1 MKERFDKFM
10 SELVETNAPLSFF
23 SDFKK
28 IAANVDAIAVKLNQL
43 NYLVGQEDMERAI
56 RNLWNENPK
65 VFSALDI
72 LIAVR
77 ATDRKKTID
86 KYGKTR
92 LIEEFF
98 QTPEGVIEYIEGTGL
113 KRYSRINKY
122 ITWWIMSLAL
132 KQVSIPMPAKI
143 EADILWNSG

>member
-65 VFSALDI
+65 VFSALDC
-72 LIAVR
+72 R
-77 ATDRKKTID
+77 TCHRQEKNDRQIRKD
-86 KYGKTR
+86 P
-92 LIEEFF
+92 F
-98 QTPEGVIEYIEGTGL
+98 
-113 KRYSRINKY
+113 
-122 ITWWIMSLAL
+122 
-132 KQVSIPMPAKI
+132 
-143 EADILWNSG
+143 D

>member
-98 QTPEGVIEYIEGTGL
+98 QA
-113 KRYSRINKY
+113 
-122 ITWWIMSLAL
+122 LAL
-132 KQVSIPMPAKI
+132 NVQMNLHLKI
-143 EADILWNSG
+143 LHGKNNHHK

>member
-92 LIEEFF
+92 LIEEFSK
-98 QTPEGVIEYIEGTGL
+98 L
-113 KRYSRINKY
+113 RK
-122 ITWWIMSLAL
+122 A
-132 KQVSIPMPAKI
+132 
-143 EADILWNSG
+143 

>member
-65 VFSALDI
+65 VGTVVKRIKLYNE
-72 LIAVR
+72 LIAN
-77 ATDRKKTID
+77 
-86 KYGKTR
+86 
-92 LIEEFF
+92 
-98 QTPEGVIEYIEGTGL
+98 VI
-113 KRYSRINKY
+113 
-122 ITWWIMSLAL
+122 
-132 KQVSIPMPAKI
+132 
-143 EADILWNSG
+143 